1 MPGGSRDD
9 VTNQSEPDSTAISVY
24 EVDKTETAVE
34 SLKEL
39 VNCAIGHEI
48 GIVESTFDT
57 TIGRVVEY
65 YKTRQLMMGE
75 ERIFD
80 NGVAVGGED
89 NFEDIRYLQ
98 EGSESVSRRDSN
110 GNGFIINTES
120 FGVLSG
126 IEMKTFI

>member
-9 VTNQSEPDSTAISVY
+9 VTNQSEPDSTAICIY
-24 EVDKTETAVE
+24 EVDKPKTAVE
-34 SLKEL
+34 CLKEL
-39 VNCAIGHEI
+39 VNCIIGHEI

-57 TIGRVVEY
+57 TIGRVIEY
-65 YKTRQLMMGE
+65 HKTRKLMMGE

-80 NGVAVGGED
+80 NGVVISGED

-110 GNGFIINTES
+110 GNGYIIDTES